1 MAPLIIA
8 PTLAWPDPPPEEA
21 SVDEAEKR
29 HRDIEQEGRAYG
41 IALAEFAMDTFGSDM
56 TPELAQA
63 AAVAMRSDILE
74 QGGKMMD
81 GGLPAPLAIVW
92 AEACARALQ
101 DRLAERAVYHELVA
115 ALAGGEPTSI
125 GH

>member
-1 MAPLIIA
+1 MIMF
-8 PTLAWPDPPPEEA
+8 EEL
-21 SVDEAEKR
+21 SVGEAEKK
-29 HRDIEQEGRAYG
+29 HSDIEEEGRAYG
-41 IALAEFAMDTFGSDM
+41 IALAEFAMETFGAEM

-81 GGLPAPLAIVW
+81 AGLPTPLAIVW

-101 DRLAERAVYHELVA
+101 GRLAEHEIYLELVA
-115 ALAGGEPTSI
+115 ALAGEEPTAI
-125 GH
+125 EH